1 MQLEGR
7 CYPFSEREKMFTP
20 NDKLIKL
27 LPMKPEKLNDIEE
40 LAALW

>member
-27 LPMKPEKLNDIEE
+27 
-40 LAALW
+40 AANETRKVE